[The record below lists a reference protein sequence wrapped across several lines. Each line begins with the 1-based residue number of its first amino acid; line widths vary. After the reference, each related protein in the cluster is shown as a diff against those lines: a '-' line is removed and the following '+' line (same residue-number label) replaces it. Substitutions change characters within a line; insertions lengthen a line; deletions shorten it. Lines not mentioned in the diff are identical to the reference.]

1 MSKRTLDYEDL
12 DEHTDTT
19 TVTESN
25 QIRTLRVLILRA
37 VERAFESLPA
47 NSSPEYFSKKLSEEY
62 SELIHDFTA
71 QTFVNIRENI
81 IVSVNKR
88 NQYLLLYWNSD
99 GDLEEALAQ
108 SIFGIV
114 YFLFII
120 ILLH

>member
-1 MSKRTLDYEDL
+1 MSKRTLDYLDS
-12 DEHTDTT
+12 DEHTTDTR

-71 QTFVNIRENI
+71 QTLVNIRENI
-81 IVSVNKR
+81 IVSANR
-88 NQYLLLYWNSD
+88 NETD
-99 GDLEEALAQ
+99 T
-108 SIFGIV
+108 
-114 YFLFII
+114 
-120 ILLH
+120 